1 MNILITG
8 CGSGLGQALLE
19 ESIKKNLSVFP
30 HYRNSSTHFSGDIC
44 DSGFSDR
51 LGEYIREKNIDV
63 FVNSAAIYCGGPLLE
78 TSDSDI
84 ERTIVTNLTS
94 QILMLKKVFGYFVEK
109 KGGLIININSLSGIY
124 PAKNESVYSASKFGL
139 KGFSKSLQLE
149 AIGTGVEVLDVY
161 PGAIQTRMT
170 EDRQNYQTLM
180 KSDEVAYQILDL
192 ISDKKHYVNEVILR
206 KRNES
211 SNS

>member
-51 LGEYIREKNIDV
+51 LDEYVREKNIDV

-139 KGFSKSLQLE
+139 KAFSKSLQLE

-170 EDRQNYQTLM
+170 EERPNYQALM
-180 KSDEVAYQILDL
+180 KSDEVASQILDL

>member
-51 LGEYIREKNIDV
+51 LDEYVREKNIDV

-139 KGFSKSLQLE
+139 KAFSKSLQLE

-170 EDRQNYQTLM
+170 EERPNYQTLM
-180 KSDEVAYQILDL
+180 KSDEVASQILDL

>member
-51 LGEYIREKNIDV
+51 LGEYVREKNIDV
-63 FVNSAAIYCGGPLLE
+63 FINSAAIYCGGPLLE
-78 TSDSDI
+78 TSDSHI
-84 ERTIVTNLTS
+84 ERTIITNLTS

-170 EDRQNYQTLM
+170 EERPNYQTLM
-180 KSDEVAYQILDL
+180 KSDEVASQILDL

>member
-8 CGSGLGQALLE
+8 CGSGLGQSLLE
-19 ESIKKNLSVFP
+19 ESAKRDLSVFP
-30 HYRNSSTHFSGDIC
+30 HYRNSSSHFSGDIC
-44 DSGFSDR
+44 DDGFSDK

-63 FVNSAAIYCGGPLLE
+63 FVNSAAIYCGGPLVE

-84 ERTIVTNLTS
+84 EKTIFTNLTS
-94 QILMLKKVFGYFVEK
+94 QILMLKKVFSYFVEK
-109 KGGLIININSLSGIY
+109 KSGLIININSLSGIY
-124 PAKNESVYSASKFGL
+124 PAKNESIYSASKFGL

-170 EDRQNYQTLM
+170 ESRPNYSTLM
-180 KSDEVAYQILDL
+180 DSNEVASQILDL

-211 SNS
+211 SCT

>member
-8 CGSGLGQALLE
+8 CGSGLGRALLE

-180 KSDEVAYQILDL
+180 KSDEVASQILDL

>member
-51 LGEYIREKNIDV
+51 LCQYVREKNIDV

-78 TSDSDI
+78 TPDSDI
-84 ERTIVTNLTS
+84 ERTIATNLTS
-94 QILMLKKVFGYFVEK
+94 QILMLKKVFGYFVGK
-109 KGGLIININSLSGIY
+109 KSGLIININSLSGIY

-170 EDRQNYQTLM
+170 EERPNYQTLM
-180 KSDEVAYQILDL
+180 KSDEIASQILDL

>member
-44 DSGFSDR
+44 DSGFYDR
-51 LGEYIREKNIDV
+51 LDEYVREKNIDV
-63 FVNSAAIYCGGPLLE
+63 FINSAAIYCGGPLLE

-170 EDRQNYQTLM
+170 EERPNYQTLM
-180 KSDEVAYQILDL
+180 KSDEVASQILDL